1 MARRR
6 KSITETGPKALRGIR
21 NSDLYGGG
29 SSIFSDEEL
38 ADIQRSYVDSSQR
51 AYYGYKGALGNAFTS
66 PALYETQPYAP
77 DDPRNDVGFSAFD
90 SNLMLN
96 ATAQDITDERANNQP
111 WYSQIING
119 TLKGAITAGTTFI
132 NGTLGLIAGL
142 GQGIV
147 NLTDDDPNTGF
158 LSGIWDN
165 GVTNFTQ
172 KISDWQ
178 EKALPNYYTTEE
190 QTSPWYENIFTAN
203 FLGDKFIKNLGFTI
217 GAFYGGGI
225 YSKALEAVSWMPG
238 MARAAVASGL
248 SAINEGSIE
257 ALNNSRD
264 WYNAK
269 VAEINAED
277 EQDMQG
283 IRESFATRAQ
293 QLKDKYDAT
302 AGNFIRTVDGGYIDP
317 ALQEYQQG
325 ISQLEAE
332 YRQIASERKQ
342 YKEKALA
349 KLNADRAKMGNADLL
364 MNIPILTASNMF
376 QFGKYLAGGAKT
388 ATRTSKVVN
397 TTGKSIQENIG
408 KNAAMYGVKSQK
420 WKPYVTGFGRALS
433 EGNEELTQKMAA
445 EISGNYYGTDV
456 MNYYKALKDP
466 DAELETLNWI
476 NSFKEGVVETVGN
489 AASWEEFSIGFL
501 TGALGVPV
509 FGKAFT
515 QNAYIGKGKFVGV
528 AGGMAEA
535 FSEYN
540 QQQKRD
546 QEIADALNARIQSPE
561 FLNYYQGM
569 IRHRKEQTEMDKAIN
584 AGNIR
589 EYKDHEHNQLVSD
602 ITLWDN
608 AGKIDEI
615 REYIKAE
622 SELSDENLDDI
633 IKQTTTKV
641 NENPAFIKEINKLQS
656 DINKWRVE
664 LQEANADPEKHKRKI
679 QNRLN
684 SIANAEKR
692 LAELD
697 AKKDDILGPFV
708 DSNGNVKDREEIKQQ
723 LQDRANDILST
734 IDRYLKIKEEI
745 DSSTNA
751 VLSREQLAHLTWLKS
766 HKENWELRNQQMSKE
781 LKETVVPAIL
791 ESLRDEVS
799 YYESEIEKAQKSRKK
814 KGKEEKVKEL
824 TDNRDF
830 ANNMIDSLQ
839 KMAALDDDRFGKGLA
854 ITPQVAQMIKLAMT
868 KPDVAKRIGASEIFD
883 YMRKVDD
890 IVANVASSLEYN
902 MKLKEYLQ
910 HPGMLEEDIQKAD
923 EEVAKEFVKKQTE
936 KIKKDIKDK
945 VTTVSELRD
954 IVADLPNS
962 DAIVDELIN
971 DEDENLSKLAKAY
984 KDISL
989 LAKVG
994 NEYLSKP
1001 DTNEQVRL
1009 GREGAALTLNKILND
1024 SNSVEDAIDAIKK
1037 EIDSIN
1043 DTVENKG
1050 DNWEQEE
1057 KVGEALQQVLDNYSK
1072 AKDGRARQEPDKNKP
1087 EKSAKKES
1095 KSANQKFDEMDE
1107 GQPSK
1112 KDEGE
1117 EKEITI
1123 HDVIEAY
1130 ERKIGKLSD
1139 LLKAQLIN
1147 KAENNDLEDF
1157 LKGTYLDIYESLKN
1171 GTLDDDFD
1179 DIGSEDNDNEDEGEK
1194 EVVIDFDELNKMSND
1209 EAIAYLESLDTKK
1222 LDKGLAK
1229 KISKLIAKMKKNAKE
1244 LNGVE
1249 DGNSDDTTAEHNVK
1263 ISNDPAFRSWGK
1275 YAKYMFKQLS
1285 DKKNREAV
1293 YNTDPEAQDYLKA
1306 LDELGAFEFVE
1317 NGSLGRI
1324 FKSNPNVPIRYI
1336 KTTDRR
1342 INDSILIA
1350 IEVNKSILDVEG
1362 VKTINTIEAKDN
1374 DGNTKTYQVIGA
1386 LGFNDGDDEAKE
1398 SYHKLDKALQKER
1411 GKDRSTY
1418 WVSTKYN
1425 NKIREMMTGRM
1436 VKSGTVTDS
1445 NGKVIS
1451 TGDVNE
1457 RPLKEVLHGVTPIIG
1472 IYYNDDEGIRV
1483 PAKPNGATMIGL
1495 NKGNKNNRAGSVWL
1509 MVQEADGNYYPKAVS
1524 VRRFTDAEYDL
1535 EEHKD
1540 SPILN
1545 QIRNLLE
1552 IICDSS
1558 KPSIDR
1564 FDAKYELQQSLLYF
1578 PEDVNI
1584 LFEGDVVS
1592 IVTDDADT
1600 TYNNIGSGQSAKD
1613 KAQTLMEQLMSEDY
1627 NLRFQIVTSSLDDM
1641 KYVKQ
1646 LLDSDILYTDLLQAQ
1661 NVNASFNLYI
1671 HDVLDDDLPLVEKAK
1686 EGGKPDRGRGGD
1698 INVDLTGDTF
1708 VVNRKNYTLNSKGE
1722 VLYKNKP
1729 VTSEVAEQVKLA
1741 AAIVR
1746 GEVNPIEGSNN
1757 IYVRMANGEE
1767 VALKR
1772 TNGGGFT
1779 VLTQEQ
1785 LNAAKQK
1792 IEDKLKEREKKKAKE
1807 ALRQKG
1813 KKGKESSEPEN
1824 GEMSDEELLAKARKG
1839 MFGVEEENDTLTFDT
1854 DNLEQLN
1861 KSLDALLL
1869 NSEPEDYQQVLEV
1882 FLNLVAAAIRE
1893 NNKDLVGMLD
1903 NFLATI
1909 SIDGEYK
1916 GVSYKHIRKDATQ
1929 LRAKMIHV
1937 LNDRNP
1943 TFKVGDEITLE
1954 NYNEKGELV
1963 DRYKEKVVEVFDN
1976 GGIKISN
1983 GVEYSPLS
1991 VRKFFGIGKV
2001 FRNGANTR
2009 IVHNSRLGPN
2019 IPLLE
2024 ELEQEA
2030 SSTLVDSSENTSG
2043 PSLTEVLKENKKEKE
2058 KEKKKGKKP
2067 APPPSIGQT
2076 FNPIDNSDDDK
2087 TTSNLHH
2094 WVNAHPMNR
2103 AVVTNM
2109 VDRDSGEVRFNTVT
2123 EFEDY
2128 VEGDPTLYR
2137 MAQNIDSQVKFNE
2150 FVKHIKD
2157 CH

>member
-1 MARRR
+1 MPDNNYIDPTRRR
-6 KSITETGPKALRGIR
+6 PVGLSGLR
-21 NSDLYGGG
+21 NADLYGDRGVTPEQIASLQSDLQEAASRGNRAASG
-29 SSIFSDEEL
+29 SFGTDVYSDP
-38 ADIQRSYVDSSQR
+38 R
-51 AYYGYKGALGNAFTS
+51 F
-66 PALYETQPYAP
+66 YEPQYLDK
-77 DDPRNDVGFSAFD
+77 DDPDNILGQ
-90 SNLMLN
+90 SNYDPNMMFG
-96 ATAQDITDERANNQP
+96 ATPEKIANTRAENQP
-111 WYSQIING
+111 WLLQIANG
-119 TLKGAITAGTTFI
+119 TLKGVITAGTTFV

-142 GQGIV
+142 GQGII
-147 NLTDDDPNTGF
+147 NLADNDPNTGF

-165 GVTNFTQ
+165 DVTNFTQ

-217 GAFYGGGI
+217 GAFYGGGL

-283 IRESFATRAQ
+283 IRESFTTRAQ

-302 AGNFIRTVDGGYIDP
+302 AGNFIRTVDGRYVDP

-325 ISQLEAE
+325 ILQLEAE
-332 YRQIASERKQ
+332 YRQIENERKQ

-408 KNAAMYGVKSQK
+408 KDVAMYGVKSQK
-420 WKPYVTGFGRALS
+420 WKPYVTGFGRALA

-456 MNYYKALKDP
+456 MNYYKGLKDP

-476 NSFKEGVVETVGN
+476 NSFKEGIVETVGN

-569 IRHRKEQTEMDKAIN
+569 IRHRKEQTEMNKAID

-622 SELSDENLDDI
+622 SELSNENLDDI

-641 NENPAFIKEINKLQS
+641 QENPAFIKEINKLQT
-656 DINKWRVE
+656 DINKWRRE
-664 LQEANADPEKHKRKI
+664 LQEANTNPERHKKKI

-684 SIANAEKR
+684 SIANAQKR

-708 DSNGNVKDREEIKQQ
+708 DSNGNVKDREEIKKQ

-751 VLSREQLAHLTWLKS
+751 VLSKDQLAHLTWLKS

-791 ESLRDEVS
+791 ESLRDEVA

-814 KGKEEKVKEL
+814 KGKEEKIKEL

-830 ANNMIDSLQ
+830 ANNMVDSLQ

-954 IVADLPNS
+954 IIADLPNS
-962 DAIVDELIN
+962 DAIIDELIN
-971 DEDENLSKLAKAY
+971 DEDENLSKLAKSY

-994 NEYLSKP
+994 NEHLSKP
-1001 DTNEQVRL
+1001 DTNEQIRL

-1043 DTVENKG
+1043 NTVENKG
-1050 DNWEQEE
+1050 ENWEQEE

-1087 EKSAKKES
+1087 EKSAKKE
-1095 KSANQKFDEMDE
+1095 KTAGQKFDEMDD
-1107 GQPSK
+1107 GQPPSK
-1112 KDEGE
+1112 SEGE

-1123 HDVIEAY
+1123 QDVIEAY

-1147 KAENNDLEDF
+1147 KAKNNDLEDF

-1179 DIGSEDNDNEDEGEK
+1179 DIGSENNDDDEDEK

-1222 LDKGLAK
+1222 LDKSLAK
-1229 KISKLIAKMKKNAKE
+1229 KISKLIAKMKKNAEE

-1249 DGNSDDTTAEHNVK
+1249 DGNSDDTTAEHNIK

-1275 YAKYMFKQLS
+1275 YAKYMFDRLS
-1285 DKKNREAV
+1285 DKVDREAV

-1362 VKTINTIEAKDN
+1362 VKTVNTIEAKDN
-1374 DGNTKTYQVIGA
+1374 DDNTKTYQVIGA
-1386 LGFNDGDDEAKE
+1386 LGFNDGDEEAKE

-1418 WVSTKYN
+1418 WVSAKYN

-1451 TGDVNE
+1451 TGDVEE
-1457 RPLKEVLHGVTPIIG
+1457 RSLKEVLHGVTPIIG
-1472 IYYNDDEGIRV
+1472 VYYNDDEGIRV

-1564 FDAKYELQQSLLYF
+1564 FEAKYELQQSLLYF

-1661 NVNASFNLYI
+1661 NVNASFNLYV

-1686 EGGKPDRGRGGD
+1686 EDGKSDRGRSGD
-1698 INVDLTGDTF
+1698 MNVDLTGDTF

-1722 VLYKNKP
+1722 VLHKNKP

-1741 AAIVR
+1741 AAVVR

-1779 VLTQEQ
+1779 VLTREQ
-1785 LNAAKQK
+1785 LDAAKQK
-1792 IEDKLKEREKKKAKE
+1792 IEDKLKEKEKKKAKE

-1824 GEMSDEELLAKARKG
+1824 GEMSDEELLAKARRG
-1839 MFGVEEENDTLTFDT
+1839 MFGVDDESN
-1854 DNLEQLN
+1854 
-1861 KSLDALLL
+1861 
-1869 NSEPEDYQQVLEV
+1869 ED
-1882 FLNLVAAAIRE
+1882 
-1893 NNKDLVGMLD
+1893 D
-1903 NFLATI
+1903 
-1909 SIDGEYK
+1909 
-1916 GVSYKHIRKDATQ
+1916 
-1929 LRAKMIHV
+1929 
-1937 LNDRNP
+1937 
-1943 TFKVGDEITLE
+1943 
-1954 NYNEKGELV
+1954 
-1963 DRYKEKVVEVFDN
+1963 
-1976 GGIKISN
+1976 
-1983 GVEYSPLS
+1983 
-1991 VRKFFGIGKV
+1991 
-2001 FRNGANTR
+2001 
-2009 IVHNSRLGPN
+2009 
-2019 IPLLE
+2019 
-2024 ELEQEA
+2024 
-2030 SSTLVDSSENTSG
+2030 SG
-2043 PSLTEVLKENKKEKE
+2043 PSLTEVLKENRKE

-2067 APPPSIGQT
+2067 APPPSIGPT

-2109 VDRDSGEVRFNTVT
+2109 LDRDSGEVRFNTVA

-2128 VEGDPTLYR
+2128 VENDPTLQK
-2137 MAQNIDSQVKFNE
+2137 MAQNIDSQAKFNE

>member
-1 MARRR
+1 MPDNNYIDPTRRR
-6 KSITETGPKALRGIR
+6 PVGLSGLR
-21 NSDLYGGG
+21 NADLYRNNNNITPEEAEFFQNYAREVAARGNKAASG
-29 SSIFSDEEL
+29 SLGTGVYTNPAFYEPQYLDKNDPDNILGQSSYDPNMMFGVTPEKI
-38 ADIQRSYVDSSQR
+38 ADTR
-51 AYYGYKGALGNAFTS
+51 A
-66 PALYETQPYAP
+66 E
-77 DDPRNDVGFSAFD
+77 
-90 SNLMLN
+90 
-96 ATAQDITDERANNQP
+96 NQP
-111 WYSQIING
+111 WLLQIANG
-119 TLKGAITAGTTFI
+119 TLKGVITAGTTFV

-142 GQGIV
+142 GQGVI
-147 NLTDDDPNTGF
+147 NLADNDPNTGF

-165 GVTNFTQ
+165 GVTNLTQ

-178 EKALPNYYTTEE
+178 EKALPNYYSTSE
-190 QTSPWYENIFTAN
+190 QNSPWYENIFTAN

-217 GAFYGGGI
+217 GAFYSGGL

-269 VAEINAED
+269 VAEINEAD
-277 EQDMQG
+277 NKDMQD
-283 IRESFATRAQ
+283 IKKNFAIRAQ
-293 QLKDKYDAT
+293 QLKSEYEAS
-302 AGNFIRTVDGGYIDP
+302 AGNFIRTVDGGYVDP
-317 ALQEYQQG
+317 ALQKYKQG
-325 ISQLEAE
+325 ILQLEAE
-332 YRQIASERKQ
+332 YKQIESERKQ

-388 ATRTSKVVN
+388 ATRTSKVIN

-408 KNAAMYGVKSQK
+408 KDVAMYGVKSQK
-420 WKPYVTGFGRALS
+420 WKPYVTGFGRALA

-456 MNYYKALKDP
+456 MNYYKAIKDP

-476 NSFKEGVVETVGN
+476 NSFKEGIVETLGN
-489 AASWEEFSIGFL
+489 TASWEEFSIGFL

-509 FGKAFT
+509 FGKSFT

-540 QQQKRD
+540 QQQKKD

-569 IRHRKEQTEMDKAIN
+569 IRHRKEQTEMNKAID

-656 DINKWRVE
+656 DIDKWRRE
-664 LQEANADPEKHKRKI
+664 LQEANADPERHKKKI

-684 SIANAEKR
+684 SIANAQKK

-697 AKKDDILGPFV
+697 AKKDEILGPFV
-708 DSNGNVKDREEIKQQ
+708 DNNGNVKDREEIKKQ

-751 VLSREQLAHLTWLKS
+751 VLSKDQLAHLTWLKS

-791 ESLRDEVS
+791 ESLRDEVE

-830 ANNMIDSLQ
+830 ANSMIDSLQ

-854 ITPQVAQMIKLAMT
+854 ITPQVAQMIKLAIT

-910 HPGMLEEDIQKAD
+910 NPGMLEEDIQKAD
-923 EEVAKEFVKKQTE
+923 EEVAKEFVRKQTD

-945 VTTVSELRD
+945 VTTVADLRD
-954 IVADLPNS
+954 IISDLPNS

-971 DEDENLSKLAKAY
+971 DEDEKISKLAKAY
-984 KDISL
+984 KDLSL

-994 NEYLSKP
+994 NEHLSKP
-1001 DTNEQVRL
+1001 DTDEQIRL
-1009 GREGAALTLNKILND
+1009 GREGASLTLSKILND
-1024 SNSVEDAIDAIKK
+1024 SNSIEEAVDAIKK
-1037 EIDSIN
+1037 EIDSIS

-1050 DNWEQEE
+1050 ENWEQEE
-1057 KVGEALQQVLDNYSK
+1057 KVGEALKEVLDNYNK
-1072 AKDGRARQEPDKNKP
+1072 AKDGRAKQEPDKNEP
-1087 EKSAKKES
+1087 EKSAKKKDES
-1095 KSANQKFDEMDE
+1095 STARMFADKDDGA
-1107 GQPSK
+1107 PVSK
-1112 KDEGE
+1112 KDTDE

-1123 HDVIEAY
+1123 QDVIEAY
-1130 ERKIGKLSD
+1130 ERKIRKISD
-1139 LLKAQLIN
+1139 AYKAVLIN
-1147 KAENNDLEDF
+1147 KAKDNDLEDF
-1157 LKGTYLDIYESLKN
+1157 LKGDYLDIYNSLKN
-1171 GTLDDDFD
+1171 GTLDKDF
-1179 DIGSEDNDNEDEGEK
+1179 EDLDKKDDEGDEDKDDDK
-1194 EVVIDFDELNKMSND
+1194 EEGLTIDFDELNKMSTD
-1209 EAIAYLESLDTKK
+1209 EAIRYLESLKLEK
-1222 LDKGLAK
+1222 LDKATAK
-1229 KISKLIAKMKKNAKE
+1229 KIAKLIAKMKKDSE
-1244 LNGVE
+1244 VLNGID
-1249 DGNSDDTTAEHNVK
+1249 DGNSDDTTAEHNVT

-1275 YAKYMFKQLS
+1275 YAKYMFEQLS
-1285 DKKNREAV
+1285 DKRDREAV

-1324 FKSNPNVPIRYI
+1324 FKSNPNIPIKYI

-1350 IEVNKSILDVEG
+1350 IEVTPAILGIEKVR
-1362 VKTINTIEAKDN
+1362 TINPITAKDSS
-1374 DGNTKTYQVIGA
+1374 GNEKTYQVIGA
-1386 LGFNDGDDEAKE
+1386 LGFNNGDDEAKE
-1398 SYHKLDKALQKER
+1398 SYHKLDNALQKER

-1436 VKSGTVTDS
+1436 IKSGTVTDS

-1451 TGDVNE
+1451 TGDVDD
-1457 RPLKEVLHGVTPIIG
+1457 RSLKEVLHGVTPIIG

-1483 PAKPNGATMIGL
+1483 PGIPPGATVVGL

-1509 MVQEADGNYYPKAVS
+1509 MVQEADGNYYPKAIS
-1524 VRRFTDAEYDL
+1524 VRRFTHSEYDL
-1535 EEHKD
+1535 DKHKD
-1540 SPILN
+1540 SPILR
-1545 QIRNLLE
+1545 QIRDLLE
-1552 IICDSS
+1552 TICDST

-1564 FDAKYELQQSLLYF
+1564 FTAKYELQQSLLYF

-1584 LFEGDVVS
+1584 LFEGDVIS

-1613 KAQTLMEQLMSEDY
+1613 KAQTLMDTLMSEDY

-1661 NVNASFNLYI
+1661 NVNASFNLYL

-1698 INVDLTGDTF
+1698 MNVDLTGDTF

-1729 VTSEVAEQVKLA
+1729 VKPEVAEQVKLA
-1741 AAIVR
+1741 AAVVR

-1757 IYVRMANGEE
+1757 IYVRMASGQE

-1785 LNAAKQK
+1785 LDAAKQK
-1792 IEDKLKEREKKKAKE
+1792 IEDKLKEKEKKKAKE
-1807 ALRQKG
+1807 ALRRKG

-1824 GEMSDEELLAKARKG
+1824 GEMSDEELLAKAKKG
-1839 MFGVEEENDTLTFDT
+1839 MFGVEEDDD
-1854 DNLEQLN
+1854 DN
-1861 KSLDALLL
+1861 
-1869 NSEPEDYQQVLEV
+1869 
-1882 FLNLVAAAIRE
+1882 
-1893 NNKDLVGMLD
+1893 
-1903 NFLATI
+1903 
-1909 SIDGEYK
+1909 
-1916 GVSYKHIRKDATQ
+1916 
-1929 LRAKMIHV
+1929 
-1937 LNDRNP
+1937 
-1943 TFKVGDEITLE
+1943 
-1954 NYNEKGELV
+1954 
-1963 DRYKEKVVEVFDN
+1963 
-1976 GGIKISN
+1976 
-1983 GVEYSPLS
+1983 
-1991 VRKFFGIGKV
+1991 
-2001 FRNGANTR
+2001 
-2009 IVHNSRLGPN
+2009 
-2019 IPLLE
+2019 
-2024 ELEQEA
+2024 
-2030 SSTLVDSSENTSG
+2030 SG
-2043 PSLTEVLKENKKEKE
+2043 PSLTEALKRAKKEKE
-2058 KEKKKGKKP
+2058 KKGKKP
-2067 APPPSIGQT
+2067 SAPPSIGQT
-2076 FNPIDNSDDDK
+2076 FNPVDNSDDEAP
-2087 TTSNLHH
+2087 SNLHH

-2103 AVVTNM
+2103 AQITTM
-2109 VDRDSGEVRFNTVT
+2109 KDRDSGEVRFKTIV

-2128 VEGDPTLYR
+2128 VEGDPTLYK
-2137 MAQNIDSQVKFNE
+2137 MAQNIDSQAKFNE
-2150 FVKHIKD
+2150 FIKHIKD